1 MICTQKQVST
11 ANTQI
16 TPIYLKGERPRFKTT
31 RTIVTADNET
41 NLQLT
46 KETSSIMPKLRF
58 EIAFYVNFASNTS
71 IIVKMRIQVVRLPI
85 LGVKLTNQKYTYQ

>member
-1 MICTQKQVST
+1 
-11 ANTQI
+11 
-16 TPIYLKGERPRFKTT
+16 
-31 RTIVTADNET
+31 
-41 NLQLT
+41 
-46 KETSSIMPKLRF
+46 MPKLRF